1 MMESEPD
8 KKLKD
13 INQTNQ
19 ENDKNGH
26 EIKEQ
31 INYVGL
37 RNQGNTCYMNSY
49 LQTLYHL
56 GDFTRLVLQI
66 PTPGDPLIFPDSMQ
80 LLFNG
85 LLKESRALST
95 VELCRSFG
103 WDREDAFNQQDV
115 QEFSC
120 NIIEAL
126 ERKVDKYEKLKGS
139 IQNLFQGVAKNYI
152 RCKNIEFCSERK
164 ETFFDIQLQ
173 VKGKKDIY
181 ESLMEYTSE
190 ELMTDDNQYDTEDPK
205 FGRQDAIKG
214 IKFQNL
220 PPILQIT
227 LKRFDFD
234 YQKMRLVKI
243 LDKYNYPLELNMY
256 DFMDNSAKDNDVPKD
271 HYLYTLYA
279 VLIHSGKQSG
289 SGHYY
294 VYINKLNR
302 WYKFND
308 SRVDIISE
316 EEVLAGGEG
325 GEFTEKKLNQQSEKI
340 EETTI
345 QKKETAYMLVYVQK
359 NKAKQILKDITDADI
374 PQQIKNIYLEKK
386 KREEAERRKREYFE
400 VKLLTFQDLLQ
411 INGNSLLFHKN
422 HKNQKISIEN
432 FDDVGK
438 TISLKNLITLD
449 YFLKQLTNQ
458 LKCSEKDIQLFKITY
473 GVQQEKVAN
482 LSHLLELNMGSFKVQ
497 QIFKNK
503 QFQWQDYALLVLALN
518 PNRLNLSLENITDEY
533 QTEDDDDD
541 DNVAVQKQSIEITID
556 AEEKQSKDERLK
568 QQKLVIFYK
577 QVQQADELES
587 ILLDSKTDQQIKLIN
602 YVYVRVWDNF
612 ELAIQKIAKQL
623 NISEQKLCQNFEF
636 YQEKDHLVYILDIND
651 IYNKKVYEV
660 LLNRFYGV
668 LVLKDKN
675 LEKLSNQIFD
685 VEEFYKRKDNSYQ
698 VTFDPIDLSCPIQE
712 KIQHTFQGEF
722 PFDVVQRCINEG
734 YYNDERD
741 YQKIYFQQY
750 DKDKKVWVDFSI
762 NDNKLVS
769 DLNDITE
776 LKFGYD
782 ENMKASERSTFVNY
796 KFYLMDHS
804 QHGYLINKPQ
814 EKSINISQQTKLLN
828 YIKLVEENPFDQI
841 QYDFKKNL
849 TGQVII
855 SRINKRNTNLLIRC
869 QNLSNTMNMV
879 STANHKYMHILERPY
894 NQEEDFLIA
903 GCFTDSE
910 NTYFGHPF
918 LMVESKNTK
927 ICDLYEKI
935 NHHFKNKK
943 INKFFDQDNQSQITK
958 FDAFFTYNYNDEN
971 SNITKSINLIEDQNR
986 TDTIESLGVH
996 ENYEDKEYM
1005 SLKIKIYG
1013 IDLSTNIKKIQSS
1026 QN

>member
-13 INQTNQ
+13 ANQSNQ

-26 EIKEQ
+26 EIEEQ
-31 INYVGL
+31 IPYVGL

-66 PTPGDPLIFPDSMQ
+66 PTHGEPLVFPDSMQ
-80 LLFNG
+80 ILFNG
-85 LLKESRALST
+85 LLKESRAQST
-95 VELCRSFG
+95 VELCKSFG

-152 RCKNIEFCSERK
+152 RCKNVEFCSERK

-190 ELMTDDNQYDTEDPK
+190 ELMTGDNQYDTEDPK

-214 IKFQNL
+214 IKFQSL

-243 LDKYNYPLELNMY
+243 LDKYNYPLELNLY
-256 DFMDNSAKDNDVPKD
+256 DFMDNSAKENDLSKENC
-271 HYLYTLYA
+271 LYTLYA

-294 VYINKLNR
+294 VYINKLNK

-316 EEVLAGGEG
+316 EEVLTGGEG
-325 GEFTEKKLNQQSEKI
+325 GEFTEKKYIQQTEKI

-359 NKAKQILKDITDADI
+359 NKANQILKDITDADI
-374 PQQIKNIYLEKK
+374 PQQIKTIYLEKK
-386 KREEAERRKREYFE
+386 KREEAERRNREYFQ
-400 VKLLTFQDLLQ
+400 VKLLTFQDLQ
-411 INGNSLLFHKN
+411 QTNGNSLFFHKN
-422 HKNQKISIEN
+422 HKNEYVSTEN
-432 FDDVGK
+432 FDHIGK
-438 TISLKNLITLD
+438 NISLKNMITLD
-449 YFLKQLTNQ
+449 YFLKQLANQ
-458 LKCSEKDIQLFKITY
+458 LKCNEKDILLFKITY
-473 GVQQEKVAN
+473 GVQLEKVAN
-482 LSHLLELNMGSFKVQ
+482 LSHLLQLNMGNFKVK
-497 QIFKNK
+497 QIFQSKI
-503 QFQWQDYALLVLALN
+503 FSCQDYALLVLALN

-533 QTEDDDDD
+533 QNEEDD
-541 DNVAVQKQSIEITID
+541 DNVMAKQSIEITID
-556 AEEKQSKDERLK
+556 AEEKQTKDELLK

-577 QVQQADELES
+577 LIHIADKPGQL
-587 ILLDSKTDQQIKLIN
+587 LLDSNNSLQIKLTN
-602 YVYVRVWDNF
+602 YIYVRVWDNF
-612 ELAIQKIAKQL
+612 ELAVQKIAKQQ
-623 NISEQKLCQNFEF
+623 NISESKLCQNFEF
-636 YQEKDHLVYILDIND
+636 YQEKNHLAYPLDIND

-660 LLNRFYGV
+660 LHNRYYGV
-668 LVLKDKN
+668 LVLKDTN
-675 LEKLSNQIFD
+675 LDKLSNEKID
-685 VEEFYKRKDNSYQ
+685 IEDIYKQKENTYR
-698 VTFDPIDLSCPIQE
+698 VTFDPTESSCLIQE
-712 KIQHTFQGEF
+712 KKSYELKGEYTF
-722 PFDVVQRCINEG
+722 DMVQRSINED
-734 YYNDERD
+734 YYNDEKD
-741 YQKIYFQQY
+741 YQKIYFQYY
-750 DKDKKVWVDFSI
+750 DQDKKRWVDFAI
-762 NDNKLVS
+762 DENTLIS
-769 DLNDITE
+769 DLNDICE
-776 LKFGYD
+776 LRFGYD
-782 ENMKASERSTFVNY
+782 ENMKAYDRSTCVNY

-804 QHGYLINKPQ
+804 QQVYLINKPQ
-814 EKSINISQQTKLLN
+814 EKAIIIYQQTKLQN
-828 YIKLVEENPFDQI
+828 YIELVEENPDQI
-841 QYDFKKNL
+841 SYNL
-849 TGQVII
+849 KDNLRNQII
-855 SRINKRNTNLLIRC
+855 VSRVNKRNPHLLVRC
-869 QNLSNTMNMV
+869 QNLSITMNIV
-879 STANHKYMHILERPY
+879 STQNYKYMHILERPY
-894 NQEEDFLIA
+894 IQEEDYLIA

-927 ICDLYEKI
+927 ISDFYEKI
-935 NHHFKNKK
+935 NHQFKNKK
-943 INKFFDQDNQSQITK
+943 INKFFDQDSQSQITK
-958 FDAFFTYNYNDEN
+958 FDAVLTYNQNNEN
-971 SNITKSINLIEDQNR
+971 SNISKTINITQNQNC

-996 ENYEDKEYM
+996 ENFEEQEYM
-1005 SLKIKIYG
+1005 ILKIKIYG
-1013 IDLSTNIKKIQSS
+1013 IDLSSNIKRIQSS

>member
-13 INQTNQ
+13 VNQVDQ

-26 EIKEQ
+26 EIEEQ
-31 INYVGL
+31 IPYVGL

-66 PTPGDPLIFPDSMQ
+66 PTNANPLVFPDSMQ
-80 LLFNG
+80 ILFNG
-85 LLKESRALST
+85 LLKETRPQST
-95 VELCRSFG
+95 VELCKSFG
-103 WDREDAFNQQDV
+103 WDRDDAFNQQDV

-152 RCKNIEFCSERK
+152 RCKNVEFCSERK

-190 ELMTDDNQYDTEDPK
+190 ELMTGDNQYDTEDPK

-214 IKFQNL
+214 IKFQSL

-256 DFMDNSAKDNDVPKD
+256 DFMDNSSKENDMPQENF
-271 HYLYTLYA
+271 LYTLYA

-316 EEVLAGGEG
+316 DEVLAGGEG

-374 PQQIKNIYLEKK
+374 PQQINNIYHERK
-386 KREEAERRKREYFE
+386 KREEEDRRNREYFQ
-400 VKLLTFQDLLQ
+400 VKLLTFQDLQ
-411 INGNSLLFHKN
+411 QTNGNSLIFHKKY
-422 HKNQKISIEN
+422 KNQYVSTEN

-438 TISLKNLITLD
+438 MISLKNFITLE
-449 YFLKQLTNQ
+449 YFLKQIANE
-458 LKCSEKDIQLFKITY
+458 LKCSEKDILLFKITY
-473 GVQQEKVAN
+473 GIQLEKVAN
-482 LSHLLELNMGSFKVQ
+482 LSHLLELNMGNFKVK
-497 QIFKNK
+497 QIFQNK
-503 QFQWQDYALLVLALN
+503 FFNCQDYALLVLPLN
-518 PNRLNLSLENITDEY
+518 PNRLSIQLENIKDEY
-533 QTEDDDDD
+533 LTQEDDE
-541 DNVAVQKQSIEITID
+541 NIVAQKQSIEITID
-556 AEEKQSKDERLK
+556 AEEKQSKDDQLK

-577 QVQQADELES
+577 QLQKVDEQEFTS
-587 ILLDSKTDQQIKLIN
+587 LDSNKSWQIKLTN

-636 YQEKDHLVYILDIND
+636 YHEKNHLASPLEINE
-651 IYNKKVYEV
+651 IYSKKVYEV
-660 LLNRFYGV
+660 FHNRFYGV
-668 LVLKDKN
+668 LILKDTN
-675 LEKLSNQIFD
+675 LEKLSGEKFE
-685 VEEFYKRKDNSYQ
+685 VEEFYKQKENTYHIT
-698 VTFDPIDLSCPIQE
+698 VDPADPSCPIKE
-712 KIQHTFQGEF
+712 KKSYELEGDFSFDIIQ
-722 PFDVVQRCINEG
+722 RNINEEF
-734 YYNDERD
+734 YQDERD
-741 YQKIYFQQY
+741 HQKIYFQYQ
-750 DKDKKVWVDFSI
+750 DQDKKGWVDFLI
-762 NDNKLVS
+762 QENTLIC

-776 LKFGYD
+776 LRFDYD
-782 ENMKASERSTFVNY
+782 ENMKAIERSTCVNY
-796 KFYLMDHS
+796 KFYLMDHTKK
-804 QHGYLINKPQ
+804 GYIINKPQ
-814 EKSINISQQTKLLN
+814 EKSTIISQQTKLQD
-828 YIKLVEENPFDQI
+828 YIQLVEQNPFVQI
-841 QYDFKKNL
+841 QYDLKENL
-849 TGQVII
+849 TNQII
-855 SRINKRNTNLLIRC
+855 VSKVNKRNPHFLLRC
-869 QNLSNTMNMV
+869 QQPSTTIMKVV
-879 STANHKYMHILERPY
+879 SSTNHKYMHILERPY
-894 NQEEDFLIA
+894 NQEEDYLIA

-910 NTYFGHPF
+910 YTYFGHPF

-927 ICDLYEKI
+927 ICDFYEKI

-943 INKFFDQDNQSQITK
+943 INKFFDYESQSQITK
-958 FDAFFTYNYNDEN
+958 FDAILTYNFNNEN
-971 SNITKSINLIEDQNR
+971 NNISKTININENQDR

-996 ENYEDKEYM
+996 ENFENKEYM
-1005 SLKIKIYG
+1005 TLKIKIYG